1 MNRVL
6 WSYVDGGFF
15 GRFSGY
21 GGFAAEN
28 WRRRLVV
35 VMVLEREMFR
45 RERDGE
51 KKEGVAKIFFF
62 FFNKVSF
69 CFSRVTAKT

>member
-35 VMVLEREMFR
+35 VMV
-45 RERDGE
+45 
-51 KKEGVAKIFFF
+51 
-62 FFNKVSF
+62 
-69 CFSRVTAKT
+69 

>member
-1 MNRVL
+1 MVVF
-6 WSYVDGGFF
+6 WEVGG
-15 GRFSGY
+15 GY

-51 KKEGVAKIFFF
+51 KKEGVAEIIIYFFLIKSLF
-62 FFNKVSF
+62 VSHE
-69 CFSRVTAKT
+69 S